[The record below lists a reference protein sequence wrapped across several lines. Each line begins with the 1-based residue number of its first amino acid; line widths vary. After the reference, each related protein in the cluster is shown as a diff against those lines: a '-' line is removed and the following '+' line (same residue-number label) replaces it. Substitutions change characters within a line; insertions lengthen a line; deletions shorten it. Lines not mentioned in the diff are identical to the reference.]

1 MKETTDSD
9 LLHLTL
15 AQMDIIDLNS
25 CFRIWKICEGRQFVC
40 VPPSVFACFLNL
52 RSEPGSVKIREREKL
67 RVCYLIYF
75 ISENIVAHTIS
86 QQWKAK
92 ILDLCEIEAPYYKSH
107 YRDAV
112 AAGTSRD
119 NKDFVENLE
128 GIFEKNKDTT
138 T

>member
-1 MKETTDSD
+1 MRATISLR
-9 LLHLTL
+9 LL
-15 AQMDIIDLNS
+15 S
-25 CFRIWKICEGRQFVC
+25 KSSF
-40 VPPSVFACFLNL
+40 
-52 RSEPGSVKIREREKL
+52 